1 MSKKPTVKGGDGSYC
16 GIACKNKDTGNIV
29 KYNNRADCPS
39 WWSSPEK
46 LGTCAGE
53 TKCKSTMEPGERC
66 INSNGEIL
74 DKDKTECADDPDEY
88 WGKVCVPK
96 NYTKSTGHIGYQ
108 GGKYKNKKTKKQM
121 KKSKSK
127 RTKHMKKSKKNT
139 RK

>member
-16 GIACKNKDTGNIV
+16 GIECMNYNTGNKV
-29 KYNNRADCPS
+29 TYNNRVDCPS
-39 WWSSPEK
+39 WSGTEK
-46 LGTCAGE
+46 TETCAGE
-53 TKCKSTMEPGERC
+53 TKCKPTMEPAEKC
-66 INSNGEIL
+66 INSQGKIFDL
-74 DKDKTECADDPDEY
+74 DKANCINDDEKY
-88 WGKVCVPK
+88 WGNVCVPK
-96 NYTKSTGHIGYQ
+96 NYTKSTGHIGYH